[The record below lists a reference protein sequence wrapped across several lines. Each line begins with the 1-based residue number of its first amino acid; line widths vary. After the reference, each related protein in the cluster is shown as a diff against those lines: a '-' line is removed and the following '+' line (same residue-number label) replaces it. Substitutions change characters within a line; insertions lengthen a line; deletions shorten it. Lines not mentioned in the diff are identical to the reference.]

1 MGVLKFLVWTGLAM
15 GLGVLLATAEID
27 GRTPLEYVQREWK
40 RQTRPV
46 PTSRVEQVKT
56 SLADALDSAENTV
69 KRASKQAV
77 APEPREKITHEDR
90 AAIDRII
97 AQKK

>member
-1 MGVLKFLVWTGLAM
+1 MGVLKFLVWTGCAM

-40 RQTRPV
+40 RQARP
-46 PTSRVEQVKT
+46 SNRVEQVKT

-69 KRASKQAV
+69 KRAGKQAV
-77 APEPREKITHEDR
+77 ATEPRERITHEDR
-90 AAIDRII
+90 AAIERII